1 MKIVNAVSKSF
12 VIQCAYLV
20 CIWRTMRRGL
30 LVTVCVKYYTTLCV
44 NKGEF
49 MCACVCVCMRER
61 GREGGSE

>member
-1 MKIVNAVSKSF
+1 MEDYEKGTISHS
-12 VIQCAYLV
+12 
-20 CIWRTMRRGL
+20 
-30 LVTVCVKYYTTLCV
+30 VCVKYYTTLCV